1 MEIASIMKPFILK
14 DINNESWIYPIP
26 KEFFFFEYIQFFFFC
41 VNGVNVIIGSIAY
54 KSSKDIFIEVKGA
67 MEGRPSSHWVDC
79 NDQLER

>member
-26 KEFFFFEYIQFFFFC
+26 KEFFFWIYPIIFFW